1 MPGEV
6 QFHPTSEILKLY
18 TITSFFFVKFLR
30 YFIHYVIS
38 DVVVQHANDGR
49 SLVVRNVVKNLVDF
63 IRMAD
68 WHFDGMRILQTVEIQ
83 GRSGSVG
90 DELRPDF
97 ELGEEMVDAKRFDER
112 GVAFVQPQMS
122 PPFLSKQN
130 ISDLIQF
137 LCK

>member
-1 MPGEV
+1 M
-6 QFHPTSEILKLY
+6 
-18 TITSFFFVKFLR
+18 
-30 YFIHYVIS
+30 HYVIS
-38 DVVVQHANDGR
+38 DLVVQHANDGR
-49 SLVVRNVVKNLVDF
+49 SLVVRNVVKDLVDF

-97 ELGEEMVDAKRFDER
+97 ELGEEMVDAKRFYER

-122 PPFLSKQN
+122 PPFLSKQ
-130 ISDLIQF
+130 IIQI
-137 LCK
+137 